1 MPKRKKS
8 KAQKEAD
15 SAYKPPKAKTY
26 TDKRTK
32 TGRKSS
38 VVGKYAGKKNAGKKC
53 FVLPKAGKVI
63 CVDRTKFNPKYRG
76 RKDARVNKAR
86 AKQQKARRTGGLGQK
101 KPYVKRK
108 PKATVAKPKSK
119 VKKTGITIK
128 QTKKP
133 KPKPKS
139 KVKKTGITIKQT
151 KKPKAKDLKFKIKMN
166 ITKPKPNVKMT
177 IKKVK
182 KVKKVDKS
190 KAQKA
195 KASKV
200 LKSIAKKESGQNS
213 KADVSNLSSKI
224 SNILVSLRSYVNG
237 GKKIKDSDFKSK
249 ADLSKEVKLMKQR
262 YKMLGSDIKPALK
275 KQYEAML
282 KSLSAK
288 TAPKP
293 SYTTTTTRK
302 KKKK

>member
-108 PKATVAKPKSK
+108 PKATVA
-119 VKKTGITIK
+119 
-128 QTKKP
+128 
-133 KPKPKS
+133 KPKS

>member
-8 KAQKEAD
+8 KAQKEAE

-32 TGRKSS
+32 TGKKSS

-63 CVDRTKFNPKYRG
+63 CVDRSKFKPKYRG

-108 PKATVAKPKSK
+108 PKATVAKPK
-119 VKKTGITIK
+119 
-128 QTKKP
+128 
-133 KPKPKS
+133 
-139 KVKKTGITIKQT
+139 
-151 KKPKAKDLKFKIKMN
+151 PKAKDLKLKIKMN
-166 ITKPKPNVKMT
+166 ITKPKPKDLKFKIKMNMT
-177 IKKVK
+177 KPKPK
-182 KVKKVDKS
+182 PKVKKVDKS

-195 KASKV
+195 KATKV
-200 LKSIAKKESGQNS
+200 LKSIAKKESGKNS
-213 KADVSNLSSKI
+213 KSDISNLSARI
-224 SNILVSLRSYVNG
+224 SNVLVSLRSYVNR

-249 ADLSKEVKLMKQR
+249 ADLNKEVKLMKQR

-288 TAPKP
+288 TPPKP
-293 SYTTTTTRK
+293 SYTTTTTRRK
-302 KKKK
+302 KKK

>member
-8 KAQKEAD
+8 KAQKEAE

-32 TGRKSS
+32 TGKKSS

-63 CVDRTKFNPKYRG
+63 CVDRSKFKPKYRG

-133 KPKPKS
+133 K
-139 KVKKTGITIKQT
+139 
-151 KKPKAKDLKFKIKMN
+151 AKDLKLKIKMN
-166 ITKPKPNVKMT
+166 ITKPKPKPKDLKFKIKMNMT
-177 IKKVK
+177 KPKPK
-182 KVKKVDKS
+182 PKVKKVDKS

-195 KASKV
+195 KATKV
-200 LKSIAKKESGQNS
+200 LKSIAKKESGKNS
-213 KADVSNLSSKI
+213 KSDISNLSARI
-224 SNILVSLRSYVNG
+224 SNVLVSLRGYVNG

-249 ADLSKEVKLMKQR
+249 ADLNKEVKLMKQR

-275 KQYEAML
+275 KQYEAIL

-288 TAPKP
+288 TPPKP
-293 SYTTTTTRK
+293 SYTTTTTRRK
-302 KKKK
+302 KKK

>member
-8 KAQKEAD
+8 KAQKEAE

-63 CVDRTKFNPKYRG
+63 CVDRSKFKPKYRG
-76 RKDARVNKAR
+76 RKDARVNKER
-86 AKQQKARRTGGLGQK
+86 AKQQKTRRTAGLGQK

-133 KPKPKS
+133 K
-139 KVKKTGITIKQT
+139 
-151 KKPKAKDLKFKIKMN
+151 AKDLKFKIKMN
-166 ITKPKPNVKMT
+166 MTKPKPNVKMT
-177 IKKVK
+177 VKKVK

-195 KASKV
+195 KATKV
-200 LKSIAKKESGQNS
+200 LKSIAKKESGKNS
-213 KADVSNLSSKI
+213 KEDISNLSARI

-288 TAPKP
+288 TPPKP
-293 SYTTTTTRK
+293 SYTTTTTRRK
-302 KKKK
+302 KKK